1 MGKKLYITREQL
13 NLLTNARNSVRG
25 TSDYL
30 KYNMAMEYKYTKMN
44 RNTLKDEYTNWYF
57 IGYSIPSRIE
67 KPDFYYTKRVKDN
80 LYIISEP
87 YYDELGHL
95 NVERFT
101 VSEAVQELL
110 HI

>member
-44 RNTLKDEYTNWYF
+44 TNWYF